1 MSTQRDWRTGAA
13 VEHSAAVS
21 RPALIAE
28 QPLTQRAAQGL
39 LDPSLKTIFDDLI
52 EGVLV
57 LDIAGHRMYA
67 NPALNDLVG
76 GNACQPLGTPD
87 PPSYIPLDQR
97 QRYFLAL
104 KGTSSLLT
112 MEGSGAASTWLELM
126 TVNRARVRTRVT
138 ISSFTGPRGW
148 RFAVWLLNPEM
159 AQPVPSKAL
168 GAPGGYSGSS
178 SGSDAFLGWGPLSA
192 VDSLTKREKDVLQLL
207 MDGRRVSSIAR
218 ALYLSPQ
225 TVRNHLKAIFRK
237 LGAHSQ
243 AELLDTLRAAQEA
256 AASGQ
261 ARDGANPA
269 LPGLPTS
276 APSRSPVPGLM

>member
-1 MSTQRDWRTGAA
+1 MSTQRDWRR
-13 VEHSAAVS
+13 SAAGEHPTAAAS
-21 RPALIAE
+21 PSLLPE
-28 QPLTQRAAQGL
+28 QLLTQRPAHGL
-39 LDPSLKTIFDDLI
+39 LDPSLKTIFDDLV

-57 LDIAGHRMYA
+57 VDIAGHRMYS

-76 GNACQPLGTPD
+76 GNACHPVGTPD
-87 PPSYIPLDQR
+87 PPSYVPLDQR

-126 TVNRARVRTRVT
+126 TASRARVRTRVT

-148 RFAVWLLNPEM
+148 RFAVWLLNPEP
-159 AQPVPSKAL
+159 AQAVAARSVGGP
-168 GAPGGYSGSS
+168 GAYAGASS
-178 SGSDAFLGWGPLSA
+178 APDAFLGWGPLSA
-192 VDSLTKREKDVLQLL
+192 VDTLTRREKDVLQLL
-207 MDGRRVSSIAR
+207 LDGRRVSSIAR

-243 AELLDTLRAAQEA
+243 AELLDSLRAAQEA
-256 AASGQ
+256 TSSGLTRDASR
-261 ARDGANPA
+261 A
-269 LPGLPTS
+269 S
-276 APSRSPVPGLM
+276 APTSPVPRSSVPGLT

>member
-1 MSTQRDWRTGAA
+1 MSTQRDWRRGAA
-13 VEHSAAVS
+13 NEHSAATTSAPLVPEQLLAQ
-21 RPALIAE
+21 RPAH
-28 QPLTQRAAQGL
+28 GL
-39 LDPSLKTIFDDLI
+39 LDPSLKTIFDDLV

-57 LDIAGHRMYA
+57 LDIAGHRMYS

-76 GNACQPLGTPD
+76 GNACHPVGTPD
-87 PPSYIPLDQR
+87 PPAYIPLDQR

-126 TVNRARVRTRVT
+126 TGTRARVRTRVT

-159 AQPVPSKAL
+159 AQPVA
-168 GAPGGYSGSS
+168 ARPGGSPGAYAGPSAAP
-178 SGSDAFLGWGPLSA
+178 DAFLGWGPLSA
-192 VDSLTKREKDVLQLL
+192 VDTLTRREKDVLQLL
-207 MDGRRVSSIAR
+207 LDGRRVSSIAR
-218 ALYLSPQ
+218 TLYLSPQ

-243 AELLDTLRAAQEA
+243 AELLDSLRAAQEA
-256 AASGQ
+256 TSS
-261 ARDGANPA
+261 
-269 LPGLPTS
+269 GLPRDASRPPAPTS
-276 APSRSPVPGLM
+276 PVSRSSVPGLM

>member
-1 MSTQRDWRTGAA
+1 MTGVGAPRRTTP
-13 VEHSAAVS
+13 S
-21 RPALIAE
+21 RRLHPHCY
-28 QPLTQRAAQGL
+28 QNTFFPSGRLTACWN
-39 LDPSLKTIFDDLI
+39 PSLKTILDDLI

-57 LDIAGHRMYA
+57 LDIAGHRMYS
-67 NPALNDLVG
+67 NPAMNELVG
-76 GNACQPLGTPD
+76 GNACHPVGTPD

-126 TVNRARVRTRVT
+126 TANRARVRSRVT

-148 RFAVWLLNPEM
+148 RFAVWLLNPEL
-159 AQPVPSKAL
+159 AQPVATRTVGGPGIAAAASA
-168 GAPGGYSGSS
+168 AP
-178 SGSDAFLGWGPLSA
+178 DAFLGWGPLAA
-192 VDSLTKREKDVLQLL
+192 VDTLTRREKDVLQLL
-207 MDGRRVSSIAR
+207 IDGRRVSSIAR

-243 AELLDTLRAAQEA
+243 AELLDSLRAAQEA
-256 AASGQ
+256 TPPAF
-261 ARDGANPA
+261 ARDALRGTTPTPPA
-269 LPGLPTS
+269 SRTS
-276 APSRSPVPGLM
+276 TPGLM